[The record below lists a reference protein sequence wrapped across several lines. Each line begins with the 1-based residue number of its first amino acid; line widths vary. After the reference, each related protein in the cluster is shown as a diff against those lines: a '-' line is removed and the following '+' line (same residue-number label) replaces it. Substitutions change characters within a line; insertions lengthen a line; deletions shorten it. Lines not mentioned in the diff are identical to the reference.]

1 MEMRRAEAI
10 GKRVRRLDL
19 VGFLWRS
26 ECDDDDDD
34 LAILNLIFIV
44 MGGGGRDFRD
54 LMGLF
59 LLGMKRRDSVI
70 NELSVYALL
79 SENFTRCWK
88 RKSRGWVLF
97 VVLDCLGAAVGFGEC

>member
-1 MEMRRAEAI
+1 MRRAEAI
-10 GKRVRRLDL
+10 EKRVRRLNL

-44 MGGGGRDFRD
+44 MEGVVRDFRD

-70 NELSVYALL
+70 NECLFMRYYLKISRDV
-79 SENFTRCWK
+79 EK
-88 RKSRGWVLF
+88 GESRGWVLF

>member
-34 LAILNLIFIV
+34 LAILNFDIYSD
-44 MGGGGRDFRD
+44 GGGGAGFS
-54 LMGLF
+54 GF
-59 LLGMKRRDSVI
+59 NGVVFTW
-70 NELSVYALL
+70 NEK
-79 SENFTRCWK
+79 TRFCNK
-88 RKSRGWVLF
+88 
-97 VVLDCLGAAVGFGEC
+97 